1 MRVRRRRLTS
11 NAIDRP
17 HAARHPQPIDT
28 GKSHI
33 GFRGVIRPRGV
44 AVTRPQHSNAACWPD
59 RCLGSLRWIV
69 AGVVW
74 HGITIR
80 TLQRIWLQLI
90 ERLSGPM
97 AFRFILQPLMAAVA

>member
-1 MRVRRRRLTS
+1 
-11 NAIDRP
+11 
-17 HAARHPQPIDT
+17 
-28 GKSHI
+28 
-33 GFRGVIRPRGV
+33 
-44 AVTRPQHSNAACWPD
+44 VTRPQHSNAACWPD

-97 AFRFILQPLMAAVA
+97 AFRFILQPLMAAVAAILHGRKDAQTGAAFLGDDKRTPRTGQRDCGKD